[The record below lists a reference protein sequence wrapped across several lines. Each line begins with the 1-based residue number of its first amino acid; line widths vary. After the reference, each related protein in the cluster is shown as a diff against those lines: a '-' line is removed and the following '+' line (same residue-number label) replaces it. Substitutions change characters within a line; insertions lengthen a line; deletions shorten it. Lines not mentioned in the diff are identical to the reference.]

1 MQLLNQSLLFMKG
14 KMPLRYIS
22 RACIA
27 EDVHHRLLQGDT
39 QLELHE
45 CKNGEHLWLIDTVTP
60 FGQRE

>member
-1 MQLLNQSLLFMKG
+1 
-14 KMPLRYIS
+14 MPLRYIS